1 MSGEF
6 SIHHG
11 VYRSEWS
18 GPTFVRMDID
28 HIHQSSRDGEI
39 TAEVRVISTAPVP
52 MAGIIHQARFTVT
65 GTRSRS
71 ELAKHCSTRTPGQ
84 DIDWNG
90 LVEWAAVKTISA
102 FRQGEPPT
110 YINEAPRPTDDG
122 FLVPPIVLGRL
133 PTVWFG
139 DGGVGKSALALAA
152 AVSIQTGEPVLGS
165 QPSTITRVAILD
177 WEMDAWEHRK
187 RLEGL
192 CLSLDMA
199 APKILHI
206 PCRTAIW
213 NDVER
218 LQGILVEYE
227 IGFVVVDS
235 VGMACAGLP
244 LVSDE
249 AAIRFYTALRQL
261 DIGALC
267 IAHRS
272 KAEDGDQYPFGSV
285 FWHNQAR
292 STWYVRKAQEPGQNI
307 LEVAMHQ
314 RKANTGQI
322 EMPVGFRLIFGDKA
336 INISRQGPR
345 DSALLMETA
354 SVSVRMGEFLKAGPA
369 TVAQIASELGVKES
383 AVRAAFNRSKA
394 SGRFME
400 WVTGGERKI
409 GLAAS

>member
-1 MSGEF
+1 MSGTF
-6 SIHHG
+6 SVTHG
-11 VYRSEWS
+11 VYRSEWP

-71 ELAKHCSTRTPGQ
+71 ELAKHCGTRTPGQ

-90 LVEWAAVKTISA
+90 LIEWAAVKTIAA

-110 YINEAPRPTDDG
+110 YINEAPRPLDDG
-122 FLVPPIVLGRL
+122 YLVPPVVLGRL

-152 AVSIQTGEPVLGS
+152 AVSIQTGEPVLG
-165 QPSTITRVAILD
+165 QAPTNTTRVAVLD

-187 RLEGL
+187 RLEGI
-192 CLSLDMA
+192 CLSLDIEM
-199 APKILHI
+199 PKVLHV

-213 NDVER
+213 NDTER
-218 LQGILVEYE
+218 LQGILANYE
-227 IGFVVVDS
+227 IGFVVIDS

-244 LVSDE
+244 LTSDE
-249 AAIRFYTALRQL
+249 AAIRFYTAVRQL
-261 DIGALC
+261 EIGSLC
-267 IAHRS
+267 IAHRT
-272 KAEDGDQYPFGSV
+272 KAEDGDQYPFGSI

-292 STWYVRKAQEPGQNI
+292 STWYIRKAQEPGQGI

-314 RKANTGQI
+314 RKANTGGL
-322 EMPVGFRLIFGDKA
+322 EMPVGFRLLFGEKA
-336 INISRQGPR
+336 IQITRQARG
-345 DSALLMETA
+345 DSVLLMET
-354 SVSVRMGEFLKAGPA
+354 SPVSVRMGEFLKAGPA
-369 TVAQIASELGVKES
+369 TVAQIANELGVKES
-383 AVRAAFNRSKA
+383 AVRAAYNRSKS
-394 SGRFME
+394 SGKFME
-400 WVTGGERKI
+400 WVHNGERKI